1 MNIGFGISASAG
13 LLACFACTLPGQTT
27 LSREYI
33 YAGPQVIAVENTVK
47 SGSGGQAVAGFLE
60 PNGTPALT
68 FIQSP
73 NFPNAGGYLVGA
85 PAVAQDPSTGNVYV
99 VGMDSAGGVHLN
111 TWNFAS
117 SSWNGWQYSGGILD
131 TTSGMTAAAVNGVVW
146 FTGRDTGYR
155 FWINSWNGS
164 SFSGW
169 VDLVDGVFVKSSVPQ
184 IAVTSNGTV
193 WVAGVDS
200 GGRVWSDSY
209 VPSTQTLTGWVDRQG
224 LIAGQ
229 PSITAGQDG
238 YVYVAV
244 WNSNGTVYVTQI
256 PANNGSGPNTWI
268 SSGATTVA
276 SAPSITS
283 ANGTNYI
290 SAIASGTVYL
300 NTFSQSSQTFGSWV
314 STGLALTDQ
323 TIVEQGG
330 NIYVAGRDSNTQ
342 IWWYSQAAGT
352 YAAAGGAGLS
362 EYALAGAK
370 Q

>member
-1 MNIGFGISASAG
+1 
-13 LLACFACTLPGQTT
+13 
-27 LSREYI
+27 
-33 YAGPQVIAVENTVK
+33 
-47 SGSGGQAVAGFLE
+47 
-60 PNGTPALT
+60 
-68 FIQSP
+68 
-73 NFPNAGGYLVGA
+73 
-85 PAVAQDPSTGNVYV
+85 
-99 VGMDSAGGVHLN
+99 MDSAGGVHLN

-164 SFSGW
+164 SFIGW

-209 VPSTQTLTGWVDRQG
+209 VPSMQTLPGWVDRQG

-244 WNSNGTVYVTQI
+244 WNSSGTVYVTQI
-256 PANNGSGPNTWI
+256 PANNGSGANTWI

-290 SAIASGTVYL
+290 SAISSGTVYL
-300 NTFSQSSQTFGSWV
+300 DTFSQSSQTFGSWA

-330 NIYVAGRDSNTQ
+330 NIYVAGRDSSGQ
-342 IWWYSQAAGT
+342 IWWYSRATGSYT
-352 YAAAGGAGLS
+352 AAGGAGLS
-362 EYALAGAK
+362 EFALAGAK